1 MESTCEKSTYYGNY
15 GMIRIQL
22 KESNK
27 RKFMIQVARLA
38 SMINI
43 LSNIDVFPKVDR
55 MVMAKHELVV
65 YTLDGENE

>member
-1 MESTCEKSTYYGNY
+1 
-15 GMIRIQL
+15 MIRIQL